1 MISVTVNRAYQP
13 RRAPRREIL
22 TVRGLRHR
30 VTWWGERSESPI
42 VLLHG
47 FMDCGATWQFLVDA
61 LPADWCLAAPDWRG
75 FGESEWPAAGYWFPD
90 YLADLERLL
99 EELAPR
105 APARLIGHSMG
116 ANIALLYGG
125 IRPERVA
132 WIVSLEGFG
141 LPRTNAQDAPARYAK
156 WLDELLQP
164 AGERR
169 YGSIAELAAL
179 LQARNPRLPP
189 ERAQFVAQAW
199 SRPVQARSPAHAS
212 ASAGAGAATG
222 VELCFDPRHRLVN
235 PVLYRREE
243 AEACWARIQAPVLL
257 VRGDVD
263 EKRSGGALRAAA
275 ADMGAHIG
283 SLELV
288 TVPGAGHML
297 QHEAPEALARHLVE
311 FERRQAEPSP
321 GTASR
326 GAGR

>member
-1 MISVTVNRAYQP
+1 VNRPYEP
-13 RRAPRREIL
+13 RRAPRYENL

-30 VTWWGERSESPI
+30 VTWWGERTDSPI

-61 LPADWCLAAPDWRG
+61 LPPDWCLAAPDWRG
-75 FGESEWPAAGYWFPD
+75 FGESEWPAEGYWFPD

-105 APARLIGHSMG
+105 GQARLIGHSMG

-125 IRPERVA
+125 IRPERLA
-132 WIVSLEGFG
+132 WIVSVEGFG
-141 LPRTNAQDAPARYAK
+141 LQRTIAEDAPARYAK

-164 AGERR
+164 ARERR
-169 YGSIAELAAL
+169 YGSITELAGL
-179 LQARNPRLPP
+179 LQMRNPKLPP

-199 SRPVQARSPAHAS
+199 SRPVHGQSPEHDQDRAS
-212 ASAGAGAATG
+212 AATG
-222 VELCFDPRHRLVN
+222 VELRFDPRHRLVN

-257 VRGDVD
+257 VRGDTN
-263 EKRSGGALRAAA
+263 EKRSVALRAAA
-275 ADMGAHIG
+275 ADMGMHIRN
-283 SLELV
+283 LELV

-297 QHEAPEALARHLVE
+297 QHEAPEMLARHLVE
-311 FERRQAEPSP
+311 FARRQ
-321 GTASR
+321 T
-326 GAGR
+326 GATLS